1 MLLSGHSH
9 RGRTESLPPDS
20 PPQLGGAAELFEVA
34 LLWETIEHVSF
45 ITVFFSRCYTLKDV
59 GCGWNAWQVRFFCV
73 QRKHK
78 LEQRLNCPLALEASR
93 LTLTACQRSQPLGRS
108 QLIASLQQTGRFSKQ
123 YNYRY
128 TSIIITTPHILVQ
141 GKQSVEITLRS
152 LRISLHILSLVF
164 SMLHSANGQHAKS
177 VVFAICIAPFSKL
190 T

>member
-20 PPQLGGAAELFEVA
+20 PPQLGGAAELSEVA
-34 LLWETIEHVSF
+34 LLGETIEHVSF
-45 ITVFFSRCYTLKDV
+45 ITVFKVLYSQ
-59 GCGWNAWQVRFFCV
+59 GCWVWLECLAGTFLCV

-78 LEQRLNCPLALEASR
+78 LAQRLNSPLALEASR

-108 QLIASLQQTGRFSKQ
+108 QLIASLQQIGRFSKQ
-123 YNYRY
+123 YNYRN

-164 SMLHSANGQHAKS
+164 SMLHGANGQHAKL